1 MNPKDIEA
9 LIGISYAELSRCAGF
24 TVVAFLGDATEVV
37 GTRAT
42 IEDALR
48 LLREHVTPDDA
59 DDGFRDDQA
68 HATTVRDPELQAMA
82 TALSETNRMERTSDP
97 TELAYLSDVVEE
109 RPELRLVVAWEAVPP
124 NQDAAFGLF
133 TEA

>member
-9 LIGISYAELSRCAGF
+9 LLGISYAELSRCAGF
-24 TVVAFLGDATEVV
+24 EVVAFLGDATEVL

-59 DDGFRDDQA
+59 DDGFRDGNSD
-68 HATTVRDPELQAMA
+68 TVSDPELQAMA
-82 TALSETNRMERTSDP
+82 TALSEANLMERTSDP

-133 TEA
+133 TQA

>member
-1 MNPKDIEA
+1 MNTKDIEA
-9 LIGISYAELSRCAGF
+9 LTGISHAELSRCAGF
-24 TVVAFLGDATEVV
+24 TVVAFLGDATEVL

-48 LLREHVTPDDA
+48 LLRVHVLPDDA
-59 DDGFRDDQA
+59 ADDFLDGD
-68 HATTVRDPELQAMA
+68 ATTMSDPELQAIA
-82 TALSETNRMERTSDP
+82 TALSEANLMERTSDP
-97 TELAYLSDVVEE
+97 TELAYLSDVIEE

-133 TEA
+133 TKA